1 MSLTAAIYVTTAALA
16 VVLVLI
22 VMVTRR
28 VIRTVP
34 GGGDARAVA
43 QLAAEI
49 KRANDLAEGRMAQLE
64 QRVAALEQRS
74 LASHGSVPPVG

>member
-1 MSLTAAIYVTTAALA
+1 MSLTGWIYITAAVLA

-34 GGGDARAVA
+34 GGTVDSRAVA
-43 QLAAEI
+43 DLVGELR
-49 KRANDLAEGRMAQLE
+49 RANDLAERRL
-64 QRVAALEQRS
+64 AALESRVEALEAKASNSPNRS
-74 LASHGSVPPVG
+74 